1 MQIFIFRC
9 LSMEN
14 EFSKVEKNW
23 GNNVDNRPLDYK
35 YKTLFKSK
43 RNWEK
48 LIDGWDVKIEK
59 NWGNKIKKIHSP

>member
-1 MQIFIFRC
+1 MQIFFFRC

-35 YKTLFKSK
+35 YKSFAKK
-43 RNWEK
+43 
-48 LIDGWDVKIEK
+48 K
-59 NWGNKIKKIHSP
+59 N